1 MFDLMLRSDG
11 RLNGPSF
18 ADYLLA
24 PGSYQTRRTSWL
36 DASEVSVEASR
47 IGW

>member
-1 MFDLMLRSDG
+1 MFDLMLGSDE
-11 RLNGPSF
+11 RLSGPSF
-18 ADYLLA
+18 VDCLSA